1 MPQDIVQIKL
11 HIHVPEEK
19 WLAKFNKKY
28 PELIFQIMS
37 KFLLDTRTGMTLFH
51 VKGINVRQFLNEFR
65 ELSEELEFQILFE
78 GEDFTILNIKTV
90 DPWILS
96 ALVKTELLISYP
108 VTIKN
113 SEIRVNIL
121 SERHKIDEF
130 LKELESKKI
139 GYSIKSIGYYSDS
152 PLLTE
157 KQNEI
162 LTLALKYGYFNIPRG
177 LSLSDLAEK
186 VGVSP
191 SALSEMLRRINKKL
205 ATHYLI

>member
-11 HIHVPEEK
+11 HIQVPDEK

-37 KFLLDTRTGMTLFH
+37 KFLLDTRTGMTLFQ
-51 VKGINVRQFLNEFR
+51 VKGITVKQFLNEFR
-65 ELSEELEFQILFE
+65 ELSEEITFQILFE
-78 GEDFTILNIKTV
+78 GEDFAILNVKTE

-96 ALVKTELLISYP
+96 ALIKTELLISYP

-113 SEIRVNIL
+113 SAIMLDIL

-130 LKELESKKI
+130 LIELESKKI
-139 GYSIKSIGYYSDS
+139 SYSLKSIGYYNNSA
-152 PLLTE
+152 LLTD

-162 LTLALKYGYFNIPRG
+162 LTLGLKYGYFDIPRK
-177 LSLSDLAEK
+177 LSLSNFAEK

-205 ATHYLI
+205 ATYYLM